1 MKKRKLKFFSL
12 ILSLILVLV
21 SVPTVAFS
29 EEISSDDISEEIT
42 TEFQSDLSITEQEE
56 VVNIGDLI
64 TPNIEVPGPST
75 VSYQQIETV
84 PDGIY
89 AFENVQ
95 NANWYMFPDGA
106 LSDESHQMKQ
116 RNFATSPSIRKMQR
130 ALFVVT
136 NIPGTLQYYIRL
148 AANPNYTLTYTSNGV
163 ATRDVTA
170 DSTVPIETFRFVQN
184 SYGYSIVLYGSSQYI
199 GANSTKAYNDL
210 VLGSSS
216 TPLTSWNLRA
226 YRTYIS
232 DGVYA
237 FKNKENFGLWMD
249 TQHDSYLSGK
259 HAQQYAYTLCP
270 TESFSRGGLFK
281 IKQKGD
287 TGLYTVRLMTNN
299 LLTWQ
304 IGSDGYV
311 WSEAIDSDDLNVSE
325 DKLFAIVYD
334 NNGFMLVPSNSVTT
348 TITATPN
355 SPASG
360 NSGAPASYLTST
372 ERASATNSARWTM
385 FKYTGADKCGVTII
399 PNASLTSFEEDG
411 AVAGSTYTFES
422 AVWYTYSS
430 INDNVI
436 VVTPSNSNVADVVW
450 NNSNYTT
457 TVTVK
462 NFGKLSFDVNI
473 WRASSGAPQTLYGE
487 RYTYNAV
494 PKEGI
499 YYLQNSYS
507 QKYADIEGPSTADGA
522 VIQQWEFSTASQKKW
537 QVEHVSGSG
546 GYVRFKSL
554 FSNKYLSVD
563 PNDST
568 KIKQYASPGDN
579 GLWRFEMLDDYSVK
593 VICKSTESS
602 GKVLAVPLNSTGN
615 GVDLT
620 QRTYTDNSDYSD
632 EWIIS
637 PNRYQFY
644 IDHYYDIGYSV
655 RFSEINP
662 NVDELIS
669 SYQDY
674 VSEFFATT
682 FDVEIKFTCQQYTS
696 PADICAISQY
706 GSVNDNNLISNC
718 PHPHTDPN
726 NTDPLHTTRTAL
738 KESLLTGD
746 NTKSVVIWTGHI
758 LDGNPVSCAFNYTV
772 VMTPYY
778 TTKSYD
784 NYANKSD
791 EDVYFYS
798 IRSLIHELSHQLGA
812 PDHYCRKNGKPCS
825 NENCDIC
832 YKDYIYTRKCVMGD
846 NSDFSITDP
855 DSIYCSECI
864 STILAHL
871 NEHH

>member
-259 HAQQYAYTLCP
+259 HAQQYAQQYAYTLCP

-473 WRASSGAPQTLYGE
+473 WRASSGAPQTLYGA
-487 RYTYNAV
+487 RYTYNAI
-494 PKEGI
+494 PKEGT
-499 YYLQNSYS
+499 YYLQNKYS
-507 QKYADIEGPSTADGA
+507 QKYAYVDSPSATDGTT
-522 VIQQWEFSTASQKKW
+522 VQQWNFHAGFPERW
-537 QVEHVSGSG
+537 QVEYVNNSG
-546 GYVRFKSL
+546 GYVRLKSL
-554 FSNKYLSVD
+554 FSEKYLSVD

-568 KIKQYASPGDN
+568 KIKQYSSPGDN
-579 GLWRFEMLDDYSVK
+579 SLWRFELLDDYAVK
-593 VICKSTESS
+593 IICKASESS
-602 GKVLAVPLNSTGN
+602 GKVLAVPLNSTEN

-632 EWIIS
+632 EWRLRGDKTINLAVIYDQAYLKRYTNANSRINDELSVLKEKYWNEFGITVNITLLSSFYSYADEYCSTDYDAECNHASDDLCDDSDLFVDGNVELHDYHHTNVYNNMLRIPFPNISNEVKIAYWGHDYCTEHNHSGRSFNGLAYDSIGLAIITNFS
-637 PNRYQFY
+637 SQTSETKTLIHEFGHFY
-644 IDHYYDIGYSV
+644 GVIDHYGSSGLSTDQIIVQTGNNGYN
-655 RFSEINP
+655 RNCIYGENRE
-662 NVDELIS
+662 ND
-669 SYQDY
+669 
-674 VSEFFATT
+674 
-682 FDVEIKFTCQQYTS
+682 DV
-696 PADICAISQY
+696 
-706 GSVNDNNLISNC
+706 
-718 PHPHTDPN
+718 
-726 NTDPLHTTRTAL
+726 L
-738 KESLLTGD
+738 KEYIICDGC
-746 NTKSVVIWTGHI
+746 KSII
-758 LDGNPVSCAFNYTV
+758 ENNKNLYT
-772 VMTPYY
+772 
-778 TTKSYD
+778 
-784 NYANKSD
+784 
-791 EDVYFYS
+791 
-798 IRSLIHELSHQLGA
+798 H
-812 PDHYCRKNGKPCS
+812 
-825 NENCDIC
+825 
-832 YKDYIYTRKCVMGD
+832 
-846 NSDFSITDP
+846 
-855 DSIYCSECI
+855 
-864 STILAHL
+864 
-871 NEHH
+871 